1 MKKLKTVSDI
11 DELADL
17 LAEARSTGKS
27 VGLVPTM
34 GALHKG
40 HLSLVSCCNAGNKVT
55 IVSIFVNP
63 EQFND
68 PEDLESYPSNLDRDL
83 QMLREADCDIVFVPS
98 VKTIYPVPDM
108 REFDF
113 GPLDKIM
120 EGRFRPGHFTGVA
133 RVVSRLFEIIKPDRA
148 YFGEKDF
155 QQLAVIRKMTGMLQ
169 LPVEIKA
176 CPTVRESDGLA
187 MSSRN
192 VLLSSG
198 QRKNAVLIGQTLR
211 AAAQK
216 KGMAVWELKKWVA
229 DTINENPFL
238 DLEYFEIVDSKDLQP
253 AADGE
258 RVKQGL
264 TGCIAVRVGNVRLI
278 DNVFFYNFEAL

>member
-1 MKKLKTVSDI
+1 LKTVSDI
-11 DELADL
+11 VELTAL
-17 LAEARSTGKS
+17 LSEARSTGGS

-34 GALHKG
+34 GALHRG
-40 HLSLVSCCNAGNKVT
+40 HLSLVSCCNAGNEVT
-55 IVSIFVNP
+55 IASIFVNP
-63 EQFND
+63 DQFND
-68 PEDLESYPSNLDRDL
+68 PKDLENYPSNLDRDL
-83 QMLREADCDIVFVPS
+83 QMLGAADCDIVFVPS
-98 VKTIYPVPDM
+98 VKTIYPEPDR

-113 GPLDKIM
+113 GMLDKIM

-169 LPVEIKA
+169 LPVEILA
-176 CPTVRESDGLA
+176 CPTIRENDGLA

-192 VLLSSG
+192 VLLSPG

-211 AAAQK
+211 KAAKK
-216 KGMAVWELKKWVA
+216 KGMEVRELKKWVSE
-229 DTINENPFL
+229 TINENPL
-238 DLEYFEIVDSKDLQP
+238 LELEYFEIVGSNDLQP
-253 AADGE
+253 AGDRE
-258 RVKQGL
+258 RVKQGM

-278 DNVFFYNFEAL
+278 DNIFFYNFEEL